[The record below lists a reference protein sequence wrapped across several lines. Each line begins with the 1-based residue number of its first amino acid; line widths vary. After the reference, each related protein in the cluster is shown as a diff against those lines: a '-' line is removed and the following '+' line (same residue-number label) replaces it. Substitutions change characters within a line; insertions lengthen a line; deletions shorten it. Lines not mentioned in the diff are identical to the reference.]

1 MLNSTLDKVIRTTKA
16 HINELSFMGINT
28 LEDLLLNFPW
38 RYSDDGEFV
47 TVDCLNTFESLSCKG
62 TLKNVIGTRTRT
74 GKFMLTCKLVDETG
88 EIDLMFFNQEYLKRI
103 LRNGVEVVVTGKIKE
118 QGSRKKMLSPK
129 WEVFNPNKPL
139 VHSGG
144 LIPVY
149 NQSGK
154 INSKWLREK
163 IHPLLEFT
171 NLLKDPLD
179 SDIRE
184 KYKLMDFNEAV
195 KNLHYPSSQEDL
207 INARFRLGFEE
218 LLYINLKN
226 LVSKQYQKLEC
237 SFTGKKMDMDL
248 YDIEDFLKILPF
260 KLTNAQ
266 LRAIAEVQ
274 EDLSKDRSMSR
285 LLEGD
290 VGAGKTLVAAASI
303 FIAVKSGFQALIMA
317 PTEILANQHYKGFVK
332 LMTQFGMNIQVL
344 TGSLTAKQKEQVK
357 IGLKNGLIDIV
368 VGTHAIIQDS
378 VEFRNLGLAVID
390 EQHRF
395 GVNQRAFL
403 KKFGKPHVLAMTAT
417 PIPRTL
423 ALTIYGDQDLSIL
436 DEKPAGRKEI
446 ITRLVPESKRQES
459 YYWIESQV
467 KAGRQAFVICPL
479 VEDSDI
485 IESKS
490 VVSEFDRLREVVFPN
505 LKVGLVHGKMKQNEK
520 DQVMLDF
527 RDKKYDILVAT
538 TVIEVGIDIPNSSII
553 VIEDADRF
561 GLAQLHQLRGRVG
574 RGEHQSYCFLFVK
587 SRSENTRTR
596 MKAMCDHSDGFK
608 LSEID
613 LELRGPGEVF
623 GTRQSGIPDLKMA
636 SLSDTKL
643 VKLTQEAA
651 QEIFDMD
658 PSLEKFPIL
667 IDRMH
672 RSIKEFDL

>member
-1 MLNSTLDKVIRTTKA
+1 
-16 HINELSFMGINT
+16 
-28 LEDLLLNFPW
+28 
-38 RYSDDGEFV
+38 
-47 TVDCLNTFESLSCKG
+47 
-62 TLKNVIGTRTRT
+62 
-74 GKFMLTCKLVDETG
+74 
-88 EIDLMFFNQEYLKRI
+88 
-103 LRNGVEVVVTGKIKE
+103 
-118 QGSRKKMLSPK
+118 
-129 WEVFNPNKPL
+129 
-139 VHSGG
+139 
-144 LIPVY
+144 
-149 NQSGK
+149 
-154 INSKWLREK
+154 
-163 IHPLLEFT
+163 
-171 NLLKDPLD
+171 
-179 SDIRE
+179 
-184 KYKLMDFNEAV
+184 
-195 KNLHYPSSQEDL
+195 
-207 INARFRLGFEE
+207 
-218 LLYINLKN
+218 
-226 LVSKQYQKLEC
+226 
-237 SFTGKKMDMDL
+237 MDMDL
-248 YDIEDFLKILPF
+248 YDIEDFLNILPF

-274 EDLSKDRSMSR
+274 DDLSKDRSMSR

-357 IGLKNGLIDIV
+357 IGLKNGLIDVV

-479 VEDSDI
+479 VEDSDV

-490 VVSEFDRLREVVFPN
+490 VVSEYDRLREVVFPN

>member
-1 MLNSTLDKVIRTTKA
+1 MLNSSLDKVIRTTKA
-16 HINELSFMGINT
+16 HLNELSFMGINT

-47 TVDCLNTFESLSCKG
+47 TVDCLNSFESLSCKG
-62 TLKNVIGTRTRT
+62 TLKNVVGTRTRT
-74 GKFMLTCKLVDETG
+74 GKYILTCKLFDETG

-103 LRNGVEVVVTGKIKE
+103 LRNGVEVVITGMVKE
-118 QGSRKKMLSPK
+118 QGSSKKILSPK
-129 WEVFNPNKPL
+129 WEIFNPNKPL

-179 SDIRE
+179 PAIRE

-195 KNLHYPSSQEDL
+195 KNLHFPSSPEDL

-237 SFTGKKMDMDL
+237 SFTGKKMDIDGYNM
-248 YDIEDFLKILPF
+248 EEFLNVLPF

-266 LRAIAEVQ
+266 LKAVAEIQ
-274 EDLSKDRSMSR
+274 EDLNKDRSMSR

-332 LMTQFGMNIQVL
+332 LMTQFGMNIQLL
-344 TGSLTAKQKEQVK
+344 TGSLTNKQKEQVK
-357 IGLKNGLIDIV
+357 IGLKNGLIDII
-368 VGTHAIIQDS
+368 VGTHAVIQDT

-395 GVNQRAFL
+395 GVNQRSFL
-403 KKFGKPHVLAMTAT
+403 KKFGKPHILAMTAT

-459 YYWIESQV
+459 YYWIESQIQS
-467 KAGRQAFVICPL
+467 GRQAFVICPL
-479 VEDSDI
+479 VEDSDL

-490 VVSEFDRLREVVFPN
+490 VVSEFERLKESVFPN
-505 LKVGLVHGKMKQNEK
+505 LNVGLVHGKMKQHEK

-538 TVIEVGIDIPNSSII
+538 TVIEVGIDIPNASII
-553 VIEDADRF
+553 LIEDADRF

-643 VKLTQEAA
+643 VKVTQAAA
-651 QEIFDMD
+651 QEIFEID

>member
-1 MLNSTLDKVIRTTKA
+1 MLNSSLDKVIRTTKA
-16 HINELSFMGINT
+16 HLNELSFMGINT

-47 TVDCLNTFESLSCKG
+47 TVDCLNSFESLSCKG
-62 TLKNVIGTRTRT
+62 TLKNVVGTRTRT
-74 GKFMLTCKLVDETG
+74 GKYILTCKLFDETG

-103 LRNGVEVVVTGKIKE
+103 LRNGVEVVITGMVKE
-118 QGSRKKMLSPK
+118 QGSSKKILSPK
-129 WEVFNPNKPL
+129 WEIFNPNKPL

-179 SDIRE
+179 PAIRE

-195 KNLHYPSSQEDL
+195 KNLHFPSSPEDL

-237 SFTGKKMDMDL
+237 SFTGKKMDIDGYNM
-248 YDIEDFLKILPF
+248 EEFLNVLPF

-266 LRAIAEVQ
+266 LKAVAEIQ
-274 EDLSKDRSMSR
+274 EDLNKDRSMSR

-332 LMTQFGMNIQVL
+332 LMTQFGMNIQLL
-344 TGSLTAKQKEQVK
+344 TGSLTNKQKEQVK
-357 IGLKNGLIDIV
+357 IGLKNGLIDII
-368 VGTHAIIQDS
+368 VGTHAVIQDT

-395 GVNQRAFL
+395 GVNQRSFL
-403 KKFGKPHVLAMTAT
+403 KKFGKPHILAMTAT

-459 YYWIESQV
+459 YYWIESQIQS
-467 KAGRQAFVICPL
+467 GRQAFVICPL
-479 VEDSDI
+479 VEDSDL

-490 VVSEFDRLREVVFPN
+490 VVSEFERLKESVFPN
-505 LKVGLVHGKMKQNEK
+505 LNVGLVHGKMKQHEK

-538 TVIEVGIDIPNSSII
+538 TVIEVGIDIPNASII
-553 VIEDADRF
+553 LIEDADRF

-596 MKAMCDHSDGFK
+596 MKAMCDYSDGFK

-643 VKLTQEAA
+643 VKVTQAAA
-651 QEIFDMD
+651 QEIFEID